1 MNWETYGQHISFVI
15 EGEEIIPLVSP
26 LLGGQGLDKNVEPQ
40 WEACRVCGKDHW
52 TKDHPYIYEGM
63 ELTPTP
69 KPKIV
74 FGIDVLCYS
83 CKGTGHET
91 PMSNGEK
98 AERRRHKLQGIVHAR
113 WVCQRCMG
121 RGLSNVN
128 D

>member
-83 CKGTGHET
+83 CKGTG
-91 PMSNGEK
+91 
-98 AERRRHKLQGIVHAR
+98 QGIVHAR

>member
-1 MNWETYGQHISFVI
+1 MNWETFGQHIELVI

-26 LLGGQGLDKNVEPQ
+26 LLGGLDLPRRPEPSDYYKG
-40 WEACRVCGKDHW
+40 R
-52 TKDHPYIYEGM
+52 IYEGM
-63 ELTPTP
+63 ENDLPIEP
-69 KPKIV
+69 KPKVAKIV

-98 AERRRHKLQGIVHAR
+98 AERRRHKLQRIPHAR

-121 RGLSNVN
+121 KGLSNVN